1 MLNIKYLV
9 ICVNENQ
16 DVCSVDSYNTVEEAN
31 LALAEDA
38 RKTYEEIEDHDL
50 SSIEVSD
57 GDAEVVD
64 GEAVW
69 RWSISPL
76 AIE

>member
-1 MLNIKYLV
+1 MGIKYLV

-16 DVCSVDSYNTVEEAN
+16 DVCSVDSYNTEKEAI

-38 RKTYEEIEDHDL
+38 RETYEEIEDHDL

-64 GEAVW
+64 GEAIW
-69 RWSISPL
+69 RWSVYPL
-76 AIE
+76 IVE

>member
-1 MLNIKYLV
+1 MEIRYLV

-16 DVCSVDSYNTVEEAN
+16 DVCSVASYDTEEEAN

-38 RKTYEEIEDHDL
+38 RETYEEIEDHDL

-64 GEAVW
+64 GGSIW
-69 RWSISPL
+69 RWSIYPL
-76 AIE
+76 AID

>member
-1 MLNIKYLV
+1 MGIKYLV

-16 DVCSVDSYNTVEEAN
+16 DVCSVDSYDTEAEAN
-31 LALAEDA
+31 LSLAEDA
-38 RKTYEEIEDHDL
+38 RKVYEEIEDHCL

-64 GEAVW
+64 GEAIW
-69 RWSISPL
+69 RWSIYPL
-76 AIE
+76 TIK

>member
-1 MLNIKYLV
+1 MCIKYLV

-16 DVCSVDSYNTVEEAN
+16 DVCSVDSYDTEAEAN

-38 RKTYEEIEDHDL
+38 RKAYKEIEDHCL

-64 GEAVW
+64 GEAIW
-69 RWSISPL
+69 RWSIYPL
-76 AIE
+76 TIK

>member
-1 MLNIKYLV
+1 MEIRYLV

-16 DVCSVDSYNTVEEAN
+16 DVCSVDMYDTEEEAN

-38 RKTYEEIEDHDL
+38 RETYEEIEDHCL
-50 SSIEVSD
+50 SSVEVSD

-64 GEAVW
+64 GESIW
-69 RWSISPL
+69 RWSIYPL
-76 AIE
+76 AID

>member
-1 MLNIKYLV
+1 MVIKYLV

-38 RKTYEEIEDHDL
+38 RKAYEEIEDHDL

-69 RWSISPL
+69 RWSIYPL
-76 AIE
+76 AVDW

>member
-1 MLNIKYLV
+1 MEIRYLV

-16 DVCSVDSYNTVEEAN
+16 DVCSVDMYDTEEEAN

-38 RKTYEEIEDHDL
+38 RKSYEEIEDHDL

-69 RWSISPL
+69 RWSIYPL
-76 AIE
+76 TVE

>member
-1 MLNIKYLV
+1 MEIRYLV

-16 DVCSVDSYNTVEEAN
+16 DVCSVDMYDTEEEVN

-38 RKTYEEIEDHDL
+38 RKAYEEIEDHDL

-69 RWSISPL
+69 RWSIYPL
-76 AIE
+76 TVE